1 MEGTV
6 ISLDALHVMNETF
19 ELAVEDKGAHI
30 LVGVKNNRKTLLEAA
45 EAQLNKAMNKDVLKY
60 TDIGKGHGRVE
71 TRSIELTAIT
81 PEKAGYSHVHSVMR
95 VLRIREHVRGGEV
108 IKTEKETSL
117 YVATFDALSIGAK
130 RANELVR
137 GHWSIENRLH
147 HSKDVSMNEDRY
159 RAKGG
164 LARIMTA
171 IRSCVTITLS
181 FFGLTIPIAQMRF
194 ATKTSFLGKFLKS
207 KSLESFK
214 LCFLG

>member
-1 MEGTV
+1 MQGTV

-30 LVGVKNNRKTLLEAA
+30 LVGVKNNREKLLETVKT
-45 EAQLNKAMNKDVLKY
+45 QLNNAMRKDVFKY
-60 TDIGKGHGRVE
+60 TDIDKGHGRVE

-81 PEKAGYSHVHSVMR
+81 PEKAGFSHIHSVMR
-95 VLRIREHVRGGEV
+95 ILRIREHVRNSKV
-108 IKTEKETSL
+108 MKTDKETSF
-117 YVATFDALSIGAK
+117 YVATFDAKSVGAK
-130 RANELVR
+130 RANELIR

-164 LARIMTA
+164 LARIMTT
-171 IRSCVTITLS
+171 IRSFATIVLK
-181 FFGLTIPIAQMRF
+181 FFGLTVPIAQMRF
-194 ATKTSFLGKFLKS
+194 ATKTSFFNKFLKS